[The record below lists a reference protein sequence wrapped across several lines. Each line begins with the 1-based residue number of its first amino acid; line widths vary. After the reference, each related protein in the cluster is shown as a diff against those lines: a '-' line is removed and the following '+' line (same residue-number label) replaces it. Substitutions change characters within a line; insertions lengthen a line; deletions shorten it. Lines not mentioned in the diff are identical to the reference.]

1 MALYLTSVPYIML
14 QVEKKKTPRKLR
26 KKKKQ
31 QEQRLHTKK
40 INECITESEQS
51 KLFLWLLK
59 C

>member
-14 QVEKKKTPRKLR
+14 QVQKKKNTQKTTQE
-26 KKKKQ
+26 KKKQ
-31 QEQRLHTKK
+31 QEQRLHKK